1 MISKMNDSFERRVEL
16 SLVSNEESSYVVSTV
31 ELPRSLY
38 WPELHETM
46 VFTKADW
53 DLDIYYD
60 RYSTRERS
68 LAEASEMHRKIC
80 EALDRNEYEKIGG
93 QIYFDFE

>member
-31 ELPRSLY
+31 EIPHYLY
-38 WPELHETM
+38 GPGIHETM
-46 VFTKADW
+46 VFTKSDW
-53 DLDIYYD
+53 DSDECYD

-68 LAEASEMHRKIC
+68 LTEALETHRKVC
-80 EALDRNEYEKIGG
+80 EALDRNEYEKIGD